1 MKKKNESV
9 VLLDTYGEGGWC
21 YADYVDDCQ
30 CNGVEPADDG
40 SNAYWEW
47 VSDRINMDID
57 DFFDNLRHCAD
68 ESARRACVVTGE
80 LGLWWGKPDIAPT
93 KFWTLED
100 AIRECWKGVDDVEI
114 MLRNGVIEFVGKHHD
129 GSNYFEI
136 RPLTYR
142 GAVKMDEGEEIC
154 VGNHWHTG
162 KYPKYLW

>member
-21 YADYVDDCQ
+21 YGDYVDDCI
-30 CNGVEPADDG
+30 CNKVEPADEG
-40 SNAYWEW
+40 SNAYWMW

-57 DFFDNLRHCAD
+57 DFFDNLRYAD
-68 ESARRACVVTGE
+68 GIVRSACVVSGR
-80 LGLWWGKPDIAPT
+80 LGLWWGNPNIEPK

-100 AIRECWKGVDDVEI
+100 AIRECWTGADDVEI
-114 MLRNGVIEFVGKHHD
+114 TLRNGVVEFVGMHHD
-129 GSNYFEI
+129 GRNYFEI

-142 GAVKMDEGEEIC
+142 GAEKMDAGEEIC